1 MVDQPQNSNDLLCPK
16 CQQAG
21 RSVPVICNE
30 GISHTIMKKSGILA
44 STQEF
49 INYSQVASDFMAP
62 QKPDSAINQAIFSII
77 TLGTL
82 LCLLPL
88 FYLTVIQSGYELPF
102 YIPVGIGI
110 LSVFCSVLK
119 MNSLA
124 KIATR
129 KDKNNEE
136 RYNGQMQ
143 NYNTLYYCNACH
155 VLFDNVRKKFELA
168 HSEGF
173 EKMIYYSLFKK

>member
-21 RSVPVICNE
+21 RSVPAICNE

-62 QKPDSAINQAIFSII
+62 QKPESAINQAHFSII
-77 TLGTL
+77 ILGSI
-82 LCLLPL
+82 LCSLPL
-88 FYLTVIQSGYELPF
+88 VYFMVIQSGYKVPF
-102 YIPVGIGI
+102 YMLVGIGI
-110 LSVFCSVLK
+110 LSVFWVVLT
-119 MNSLA
+119 MNSMI
-124 KIATR
+124 KIASR

-136 RYNGQMQ
+136 RYIGQMQ
-143 NYNTLYYCNACH
+143 NYNTLYYCNTCH

-168 HSEGF
+168 HSDGF
-173 EKMIYYSLFKK
+173 EKMIYYSPFKK